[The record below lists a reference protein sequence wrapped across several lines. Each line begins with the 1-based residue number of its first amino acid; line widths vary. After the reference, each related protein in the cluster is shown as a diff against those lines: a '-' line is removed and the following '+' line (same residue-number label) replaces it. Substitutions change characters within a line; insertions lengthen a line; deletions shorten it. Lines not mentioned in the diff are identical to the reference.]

1 VTSTPVDTGPLATER
16 PRGWRDAWTPKRV
29 RLSLFAAIVL
39 SWLLALGMPYG
50 GWFDFPAF
58 YAAGGLAFTS
68 GVIDL
73 EAISQFQVEHGLAV
87 GPWVYPAGVA
97 LFYAPFAA
105 LPFGVAG
112 LLHFLLMA
120 ALLLLAV
127 FTWATLSPLPR
138 RWLIVG
144 ALAWSP
150 AALGVI
156 AGQNTSLAL
165 LLVVST
171 AWALTHERDG
181 LAGMAS
187 GLLAYKPQ
195 LAAPMVGLLLLRGRW
210 SGLFVAVLF
219 LGVHWLLGVV
229 ATGGQLDWPLPWLDN
244 VDAYQEADFLV
255 NGMKAIS
262 LPSFGRQLELL
273 TGLPGLMVA
282 GYVVAAVIVIVCI
295 PALRRLPASEAV
307 ALAAACGLLISPHAW
322 AYDAALLLPAV
333 AVFATRAAA
342 RGWRWQD
349 RWWLALAYI
358 IAVAWPL
365 TLPLGFTLLPVLL
378 VATPFALLEWGPFR
392 VPTTGTAREA

>member
-1 VTSTPVDTGPLATER
+1 
-16 PRGWRDAWTPKRV
+16 
-29 RLSLFAAIVL
+29 
-39 SWLLALGMPYG
+39 
-50 GWFDFPAF
+50 
-58 YAAGGLAFTS
+58 
-68 GVIDL
+68 
-73 EAISQFQVEHGLAV
+73 
-87 GPWVYPAGVA
+87 
-97 LFYAPFAA
+97 
-105 LPFGVAG
+105 
-112 LLHFLLMA
+112 
-120 ALLLLAV
+120 
-127 FTWATLSPLPR
+127 
-138 RWLIVG
+138 
-144 ALAWSP
+144 
-150 AALGVI
+150 
-156 AGQNTSLAL
+156 
-165 LLVVST
+165 
-171 AWALTHERDG
+171 
-181 LAGMAS
+181 MAS

-392 VPTTGTAREA
+392 VPTTATAREA